1 MHFRIFFLLSILI
14 LPTLVSAN
22 SPEESAKEMAY
33 LLTENL
39 EEAPLEVEVGNLLI
53 EGTPV
58 TSKFADKYL
67 ELLIERL
74 RRNEED
80 FVLVKRREVT
90 KEKFLTR
97 GLSLSQNLASEDE
110 TVTDARL
117 SGTYRES
124 GNKLFINIRILGDQG
139 QSISSAESSISISRL
154 SLPYKPKEIKKQK
167 EEHEQFQSNQS
178 KIRKDFSVNVDLNK
192 GDGSYYYHGDPFI
205 INVEL
210 EKKSFL
216 KVLYRQVN
224 GETVLIYESDL
235 RLETGNHTIPP
246 ENAQQWEIDCD
257 QAGCGTEKVVV
268 IASTNGFRQSGKDSW
283 SGWSLFDLIL
293 KIQNDEVLSPTSV
306 SSKTVTLTTG
316 K

>member
-1 MHFRIFFLLSILI
+1 MHLGIFIFLLILL
-14 LPTLVSAN
+14 LPALVSAN

-39 EEAPLEVEVGNLLI
+39 EEAPLEVEVGSLLI

-58 TSKFADKYL
+58 SSKFADKYL
-67 ELLIERL
+67 GLLIERL
-74 RRNEED
+74 KRNEED

-110 TVTDARL
+110 TITDARL

-124 GNKLFINIRILGDQG
+124 GNKLFINIRILSDQG
-139 QSISSAESSISISRL
+139 QSISSAESSVSISKL
-154 SLPYKPKEIKKQK
+154 ILPYKPEEIKKQK

-192 GDGSYYYHGDPFI
+192 GDGSYYEQGEDFI

-210 EKKSFL
+210 EKKSYL

-235 RLETGNHTIPP
+235 RLEPGKHRIPP
-246 ENAQQWEIDCD
+246 ENSQQWEIDCD

>member
-1 MHFRIFFLLSILI
+1 MHFRIFIFLLILI
-14 LPTLVSAN
+14 LPSLVSAN

-39 EEAPLEVEVGNLLI
+39 EEAPLEVEVGSLFL

-58 TSKFADKYL
+58 TSKFADNYL
-67 ELLIERL
+67 ELIIERL
-74 RRNEED
+74 RRIEED

-124 GNKLFINIRILGDQG
+124 GNKLFINIRILGDKG
-139 QSISSAESSISISRL
+139 QSISSAESSVSISRL
-154 SLPYKPKEIKKQK
+154 SLPYKPEEIDKQK
-167 EEHEQFQSNQS
+167 EEHEQFQSHQS
-178 KIRKDFSVNVDLNK
+178 KIRNDFSVNVDLNK
-192 GDGSYYYHGDPFI
+192 GDGSFYYHGDPFI

-224 GETVLIYESDL
+224 GETVLVYGSDL
-235 RLETGNHTIPP
+235 RLEPGKHRIPP
-246 ENAQQWEIDCD
+246 ENAEQWEIDCE

>member
-1 MHFRIFFLLSILI
+1 MKFLSILVFLQI
-14 LPTLVSAN
+14 AFIALSNANTL
-22 SPEESAKEMAY
+22 EESAKEMAY

-39 EEAPLEVEVGNLLI
+39 EEAPLEVEVGSLLI

-67 ELLIERL
+67 ELLIDKL

-97 GLSLSQNLASEDE
+97 GLSLSQNLASEDD

-124 GNKLFINIRILGDQG
+124 GNKLFINMRVLDDQG
-139 QSISSAESSISISRL
+139 QSISNAESSVLISRL
-154 SLPYKPKEIKKQK
+154 SLPYKPEEIKKQK

-235 RLETGNHTIPP
+235 RLEPGKHRIPP
-246 ENAQQWEIDCD
+246 ENSQQWEIDCD
-257 QAGCGTEKVVV
+257 MAGCGTEKVVV

>member
-1 MHFRIFFLLSILI
+1 M
-14 LPTLVSAN
+14 
-22 SPEESAKEMAY
+22 
-33 LLTENL
+33 
-39 EEAPLEVEVGNLLI
+39 
-53 EGTPV
+53 
-58 TSKFADKYL
+58 
-67 ELLIERL
+67 
-74 RRNEED
+74 
-80 FVLVKRREVT
+80 
-90 KEKFLTR
+90 
-97 GLSLSQNLASEDE
+97 
-110 TVTDARL
+110 
-117 SGTYRES
+117 
-124 GNKLFINIRILGDQG
+124 
-139 QSISSAESSISISRL
+139 
-154 SLPYKPKEIKKQK
+154 
-167 EEHEQFQSNQS
+167 
-178 KIRKDFSVNVDLNK
+178 
-192 GDGSYYYHGDPFI
+192 
-205 INVEL
+205 EL

-235 RLETGNHTIPP
+235 RLEPGNHTIPP

>member
-1 MHFRIFFLLSILI
+1 MRFLFILLIILRITNTYAF
-14 LPTLVSAN
+14 TLEQSV
-22 SPEESAKEMAY
+22 KEMAY

-39 EEAPLEVEVGNLLI
+39 EEAPLEVEVGSLLI

-67 ELLIERL
+67 GLLIERL
-74 RRNEED
+74 KRNEED

-124 GNKLFINIRILGDQG
+124 GNKLFINMRILGDQG
-139 QSISSAESSISISRL
+139 ESISSAESSVSISKL
-154 SLPYKPKEIKKQK
+154 SLPYKPEEIKKQK

-192 GDGSYYYHGDPFI
+192 GDGSFYYHGDPFV
-205 INVEL
+205 INIEL
-210 EKKSFL
+210 EERSFI
-216 KVLYRQVN
+216 KVLYRQVD
-224 GETVLIYESDL
+224 GATKQIYNSKL
-235 RLETGNHTIPP
+235 KLEPGIHPIPP
-246 ENAQQWEIDCD
+246 KNAEQWEINCNESD
-257 QAGCGTEKVVV
+257 CGTEQVAV
-268 IASTNGFRQSGKDSW
+268 IASTNGFRQSEKDSW

-293 KIQNDEVLSPTSV
+293 KIQNDEVLIPTRV

>member
-1 MHFRIFFLLSILI
+1 MHFRIFIFLSILL
-14 LPTLVSAN
+14 LPSLVSAN

-39 EEAPLEVEVGNLLI
+39 EEAPLEVEVGSLLI

-110 TVTDARL
+110 AVTDARL

-124 GNKLFINIRILGDQG
+124 GNKLFINVRILGDQG
-139 QSISSAESSISISRL
+139 QSISSAESSVSISKL
-154 SLPYKPKEIKKQK
+154 SLPYKPEEIEKQK

-178 KIRKDFSVNVDLNK
+178 KILS
-192 GDGSYYYHGDPFI
+192 
-205 INVEL
+205 
-210 EKKSFL
+210 
-216 KVLYRQVN
+216 
-224 GETVLIYESDL
+224 LI
-235 RLETGNHTIPP
+235 HI
-246 ENAQQWEIDCD
+246 
-257 QAGCGTEKVVV
+257 
-268 IASTNGFRQSGKDSW
+268 
-283 SGWSLFDLIL
+283 
-293 KIQNDEVLSPTSV
+293 
-306 SSKTVTLTTG
+306 
-316 K
+316 

>member
-1 MHFRIFFLLSILI
+1 MHFRIFIFLLILI
-14 LPTLVSAN
+14 LPSLVSAN

-39 EEAPLEVEVGNLLI
+39 EEAPLEVEVGSLLL

-58 TSKFADKYL
+58 TSKFADNYL
-67 ELLIERL
+67 ELIIERL

-124 GNKLFINIRILGDQG
+124 GNKLFINIRILGDKG
-139 QSISSAESSISISRL
+139 QSISSAESSVSISKL
-154 SLPYKPKEIKKQK
+154 ILPYKPEEIDKQK

-192 GDGSYYYHGDPFI
+192 GDGSYYNQGEDFI

-224 GETVLIYESDL
+224 GETVLVYESDL
-235 RLETGNHTIPP
+235 RLEPGKHRIPP
-246 ENAQQWEIDCD
+246 ENAEQWEIDCD
-257 QAGCGTEKVVV
+257 QAVCGTEKVVV

-283 SGWSLFDLIL
+283 SGWALFDLIL
-293 KIQNDEVLSPTSV
+293 KIQNDEVLIPTSV

>member
-1 MHFRIFFLLSILI
+1 MHFRIFIFLLILI
-14 LPTLVSAN
+14 LPSLVSAN

-39 EEAPLEVEVGNLLI
+39 EEAPLEVEVGSLFL

-67 ELLIERL
+67 GLLIERL
-74 RRNEED
+74 KRNEED

-110 TVTDARL
+110 AVTDARL

-139 QSISSAESSISISRL
+139 QSISSAESSVSISRL
-154 SLPYKPKEIKKQK
+154 SLPYKPEEIDKQK
-167 EEHEQFQSNQS
+167 EEHEQFQSHQN

-192 GDGSYYYHGDPFI
+192 GDGSYYDQGEDFI

-235 RLETGNHTIPP
+235 RLEPGKHRIPP
-246 ENAQQWEIDCD
+246 ENSQQWEIDCD

>member
-1 MHFRIFFLLSILI
+1 MHFRIFIFLLILL
-14 LPTLVSAN
+14 LPALVSAN

-39 EEAPLEVEVGNLLI
+39 EEAPLEVEVGSLLI

-67 ELLIERL
+67 GLLIERL

-124 GNKLFINIRILGDQG
+124 GNKLYINMRILGDQG
-139 QSISSAESSISISRL
+139 QSISNAESSVSISRL
-154 SLPYKPKEIKKQK
+154 SLPYKPEEIKKQK

-192 GDGSYYYHGDPFI
+192 GDGSFYYHGDLFI

-210 EKKSFL
+210 EKKSYL

-235 RLETGNHTIPP
+235 RLEPGKHRIPP
-246 ENAQQWEIDCD
+246 ENSQQWEIDCD

-293 KIQNDEVLSPTSV
+293 KIQNDEVLSPTRV

>member
-1 MHFRIFFLLSILI
+1 MHFRIFIFLLILI
-14 LPTLVSAN
+14 LPSLVSAN

-39 EEAPLEVEVGNLLI
+39 EEAPLEVEVGSLLI

-67 ELLIERL
+67 ELLVERL

-90 KEKFLTR
+90 KEKLLTR

-110 TVTDARL
+110 TVTDASL

-139 QSISSAESSISISRL
+139 QSISSAESSVSISRL
-154 SLPYKPKEIKKQK
+154 SLPYKPEEIEKQK

-192 GDGSYYYHGDPFI
+192 GDGSFYYHGDPFI

-216 KVLYRQVN
+216 KVLYRQVD
-224 GETVLIYESDL
+224 GVTKQIYNSKL
-235 RLETGNHTIPP
+235 RLEPGKHRIPP
-246 ENAQQWEIDCD
+246 ENAEQWGINCSESD
-257 QAGCGTEKVVV
+257 CGTEQVAV
-268 IASTNGFRQSGKDSW
+268 IASTNGFRATGKDSW
-283 SGWSLFDLIL
+283 RGWSLLDLIL
-293 KIQNDEVLSPTSV
+293 KIQNDEVLSPTRV
-306 SSKTVTLTTG
+306 SSKTATLTTG

>member
-1 MHFRIFFLLSILI
+1 MYFRIFIFLLILI
-14 LPTLVSAN
+14 LPSLVSAN

-39 EEAPLEVEVGNLLI
+39 EEAPLEVEVGSLLI

-58 TSKFADKYL
+58 TSKFADNYL
-67 ELLIERL
+67 GLLIERL

-139 QSISSAESSISISRL
+139 QSISSAESSVSISRL
-154 SLPYKPKEIKKQK
+154 SLPYKPEEIDKQK

-192 GDGSYYYHGDPFI
+192 GDGSYYDQGEDFI

-210 EKKSFL
+210 EKKSYL

-224 GETVLIYESDL
+224 GETVLIYESDF
-235 RLETGNHTIPP
+235 RLEPGKHSIPP
-246 ENAQQWEIDCD
+246 ENAQQWYIDCD

-293 KIQNDEVLSPTSV
+293 KIQNDEVLSPTRV